1 MKQGSLLRSALAAA
15 VTLVLASSAFAA
27 DMDKS
32 SPVLAKSPAATS
44 APASTATCMDAAG
57 KPVTDPAVCASG
69 ACKDAGGKPVTDPA
83 ACAASVSG
91 GPRSST
97 GWDLKSNTK

>member
-1 MKQGSLLRSALAAA
+1 MKQGSLLRPALAAA
-15 VTLVLASSAFAA
+15 FTLALAGSALAA

-44 APASTATCMDAAG
+44 APASTATCTDAAG
-57 KPVTDPAVCASG
+57 KPVTDTSVCASG
-69 ACKDAGGKPVTDPA
+69 SCKDSSGKPVTDPA

-91 GPRSST
+91 GPRNST